1 MASMTRGGQVV
12 WRLAT
17 RNTVCRPASTI
28 NPKNPPGGGGQKM
41 KAEGRETGRG
51 SQIFTRLSFPCE
63 GKE

>member
-1 MASMTRGGQVV
+1 MTRGGQVV
-12 WRLAT
+12 WRLAA

-28 NPKNPPGGGGQKM
+28 NPKNSRAGAGSFPSL
-41 KAEGRETGRG
+41 ESRETGRG